1 MVQYIIG
8 KDQNLTQIVAL
19 KISYDN
25 LPKQK
30 VTKSRIISCLL
41 FLVAVPVVFP
51 EGTEGK
57 GDSRFGYRVRAD
69 IRWRRVAEV

>member
-1 MVQYIIG
+1 MVQNIIG

-19 KISYDN
+19 KMSYDN